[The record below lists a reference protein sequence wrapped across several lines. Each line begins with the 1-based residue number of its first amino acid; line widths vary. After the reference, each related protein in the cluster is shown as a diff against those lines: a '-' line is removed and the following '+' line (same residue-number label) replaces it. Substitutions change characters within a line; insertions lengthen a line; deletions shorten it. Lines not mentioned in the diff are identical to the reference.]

1 MKSTTKSVSL
11 TSRDRSFVLSASSN
25 GVFIDLFSI
34 NGWLL
39 QIFAVQI
46 LITHKS
52 LVDSL
57 VLAYPVVMVLELCA
71 LALVSYVD
79 YRKLL
84 FVSFGLRSLLVAA
97 MLIPAYLGTLPQL
110 VPFFY
115 YTAFF
120 FHIAGLHVCWPLFV
134 KDQIPAHRRG
144 HILGLARAYT
154 NVLSLSA
161 LFLIFVAGKFV
172 QDLAALVGLA
182 ATVLASCL
190 ALTGISQQRDHS
202 HVADSPC
209 RHGPDESVPRL
220 RNFLAS
226 LHRLAADRSFRKVAI
241 ETLSLG
247 VATLPLPLLFLPQT
261 GLIGNSSIVLAF
273 IIGTAISILV
283 FPAFGKLMDRSQ
295 TKAYSLVLATG
306 LASMLAIAAV
316 LILRDVLSSH
326 IVLAGAFLGIASN
339 FVTVRLAGLFSYK
352 RALEVGESELTATS
366 AVTIAWVFDLAG
378 WSVVAA
384 MQFLPGIEPT
394 GGVYQNYV
402 LICLAAAAASF
413 VFFLFSRQQRVTQHA

>member
-84 FVSFGLRSLLVAA
+84 FVSFGIRSLLVVA
-97 MLIPAYLGTLPQL
+97 MPAYLGTLPQL

-120 FHIAGLHVCWPLFV
+120 FHIAGFHVCWPLFV

-154 NVLSLSA
+154 NIVSLSA
-161 LFLIFVAGKFV
+161 LFLIFVAGKFA

-202 HVADSPC
+202 QVADSPC
-209 RHGPDESVPRL
+209 RQGRDGSVPRL

-241 ETLSLG
+241 QTLSLG
-247 VATLPLPLLFLPQT
+247 VATLPLPLLFLPQS
-261 GLIGNSSIVLAF
+261 GLIGNSNIVLAF

-366 AVTIAWVFDLAG
+366 AVTIAWVFDLAA

-394 GGVYQNYV
+394 GRVYQNYV
-402 LICLAAAAASF
+402 LICLASAAVSIMC
-413 VFFLFSRQQRVTQHA
+413 FFFARQQQIAQHA